1 MNMRRIGGWLG
12 VLWALPI
19 TLPVLLLI
27 WILRARCLSG
37 GVRWSRVRYGDTTAL
52 AVWGGALD
60 GLLRRLPLG
69 MVDGMTLG
77 HVVLFRNSWKMRGIG
92 AHEFEHVR
100 QYMRWGLLFPL
111 AYGLESLWQW
121 LRGRHY
127 YWDNRF
133 EVAAYRMGRERF
145 ARLSKKI

>member
-1 MNMRRIGGWLG
+1 MYRRFFNWLG
-12 VLWALPI
+12 FLWALPV
-19 TLPVLLLI
+19 TLLAVLFSLLLRPKQ
-27 WILRARCLSG
+27 LVG
-37 GVRWSRVRYGDTTAL
+37 GVRWARVCYGDTTAL

-60 GLLRRLPLG
+60 GLLKRMPLG
-69 MVDGMTLG
+69 SVDGITFG
-77 HVVLFRNSWKMRGIG
+77 HVVWFRESWKIRAIG

-100 QYMRWGLLFPL
+100 QYMRWGALFPL
-111 AYGLESLWQW
+111 AYSLECFWQW

-145 ARLSKKI
+145 IRLAKKN